1 MCTVT
6 YIPKGINEFTLTQN
20 RDESPNRSAHEL
32 MKVNRSGKEILF
44 PKDTG
49 AGGTWIAIAD
59 SNQLVSILNGAFSK
73 HHHKPP
79 YRKSRGIMALEFF
92 DFTDAEHFFRSFD
105 FEGMEPFTML
115 IFDDGKLF
123 DFRWDGKYK
132 FIEEL
137 ATDEYHIWA
146 SATLYTKEAKRKRK
160 TWFEEW
166 KKDRTD
172 FSQSAILDFH
182 RTAGD
187 GDPEN
192 DIIMNRSNMVR
203 TTSIT
208 SIVKLPTSSD
218 MYFQDILSGKEKEG
232 KLKLKATSNLD

>member
-6 YIPKGINEFTLTQN
+6 YIPKGNNEFLLTQN
-20 RDESPNRSAHEL
+20 RDESPNRSAHNL
-32 MKVNRSGKEILF
+32 VKVNRNGKKLLF
-44 PKDTG
+44 PQDNG
-49 AGGTWIAIAD
+49 AGGTWIAISD

-73 HHHKPP
+73 HKHLPP

-92 DFTDAEHFFRSFD
+92 DFSNAEQFFRTFD

-123 DFRWDGKYK
+123 DFRWDGQYK

-137 ATDEYHIWA
+137 EIDRTHIWA
-146 SATLYTKEAKRKRK
+146 SSTLYTKEARKKRKI
-160 TWFEEW
+160 WFEEW
-166 KKDRTD
+166 KKNRTD

-208 SIVKLPTSSD
+208 SIIKSNSKSE
-218 MYFQDILSGKEKEG
+218 MYFSDLLSGKEMEDG
-232 KLKLKATSNLD
+232 IDLKAIQKLD